1 MLSNTLS
8 LDEEDAV
15 QEELQALQAEIVS
28 RSSFLRH
35 LAQTLNSSRKPKQ
48 RKYTCQTYLRRDPSR
63 PFKYKYKACQSVL
76 SCNLVLTVH

>member
-28 RSSFLRH
+28 RSSFLSY
-35 LAQTLNSSRKPKQ
+35 LAQIISMAPG
-48 RKYTCQTYLRRDPSR
+48 DPSEGNTLAR
-63 PFKYKYKACQSVL
+63 RAYGATRLANSGYDKVL
-76 SCNLVLTVH
+76 